1 MFRLDACNL
10 IVPIVYETKNSYNPG
25 QTINGT
31 MLNSQKMLITKPL
44 IYYMAGG
51 RGVGRVGL
59 SLPRIILKDII
70 LILAI
75 PIWIT
80 R

>member
-1 MFRLDACNL
+1 MFRLNACNL

-31 MLNSQKMLITKPL
+31 MLNSQKVLITKPL

-51 RGVGRVGL
+51 RGDGQVSL
-59 SLPRIILKDII
+59 SLPRIILKGII